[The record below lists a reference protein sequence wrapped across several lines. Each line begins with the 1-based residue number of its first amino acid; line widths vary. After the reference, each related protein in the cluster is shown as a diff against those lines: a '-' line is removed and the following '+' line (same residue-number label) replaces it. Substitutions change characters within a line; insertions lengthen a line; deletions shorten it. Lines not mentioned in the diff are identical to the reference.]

1 MNTKENL
8 KTVMQKAWWFVK
20 NEGMTL
26 SNALRTAWR
35 YLKLRVKMLVQ
46 EAVKFAFRKADGTIR
61 EAVGTRLTNHYQ
73 FKGTGYTAPQGV
85 TRFWDLEK
93 MQVRSFRDAN
103 LVAVM

>member
-8 KTVMQKAWWFVK
+8 KAIMQKAWWFVR

-26 SNALRTAWR
+26 ANALRTAWR
-35 YLKLRVKMLVQ
+35 YMKLRAKMLVQ
-46 EAVKFAFRKADGTIR
+46 NAVKFVFRKTDGTVR
-61 EAVGTRLTNHYQ
+61 EAVGTRLTNHYM

-103 LVAVM
+103 LMDVL